1 MSHHADDLASVHSSE
16 LNEST
21 LLQKRKNERFAMFLG
36 IFIQIIWGFNN
47 IQVKSFR
54 PLFPNSYRIYTC
66 IFWRILPA
74 LITAYI
80 ICKKNG
86 HKITSFSEVKHKNW
100 FLFRNV
106 GLVLSIFFWI
116 KSMEYFRI
124 STITV
129 IGKTSPLFII
139 LISVVVLNETFYMRY
154 LIGVVICFIGSAIIV
169 LNDKKPGSKKNIIN
183 DNIFVGIILQIL
195 NVTFT
200 SLNNVG
206 QKILVKDKM
215 DLNEQLFYLG
225 LYNVVPM
232 GIISLFKGDFI
243 FDIKYIL
250 YLMSNGFFFYL
261 GNYLTSMCFRY
272 IAISKFQPIT
282 YLQIVFTF
290 ILSNIILGEP
300 LYFTDIV
307 GACFIIGFQFF
318 NIKFPPGRKI
328 DESKLKE
335 KFKNDNDNNNKNEK
349 E

>member
-1 MSHHADDLASVHSSE
+1 MTQDDLASVHSSE

-21 LLQKRKNERFAMFLG
+21 LLQKRKNEKFAMLLG
-36 IFIQIIWGFNN
+36 TFVQLIWGFNN

-54 PLFPNSYRIYTC
+54 PLFPNSYRIYSC

-74 LITAYI
+74 MITAYLL
-80 ICKKNG
+80 CKKNN

-100 FLFRNV
+100 FLIRNCGV
-106 GLVLSIFFWI
+106 VLSIFFWI

-129 IGKTSPLFII
+129 IGKTAPII
-139 LISVVVLNETFYMRY
+139 IIFISVFVLNETFYMRY
-154 LIGVVICFIGSAIIV
+154 LVGVAICFIGSAIIV
-169 LNDKKPGSKKNIIN
+169 LNEKKSGSKKNVVS
-183 DNIFVGIILQIL
+183 DNIFVGVILQIL
-195 NVTFT
+195 NVSFT

-206 QKILVKDKM
+206 QKVLAKDNM

-232 GIISLFKGDFI
+232 GIISLVKGDFI

-250 YLMSNGFFFYL
+250 YLMSNGLFFYL
-261 GNYLTSMCFRY
+261 GNYLTSMCLKY

-282 YLQIVFTF
+282 YLSIVFTF
-290 ILSNIILGEP
+290 ILSSIILGES

-318 NIKFPPGRKI
+318 NMKFPPGRKI

-335 KFKNDNDNNNKNEK
+335 KFKNDNNNEK